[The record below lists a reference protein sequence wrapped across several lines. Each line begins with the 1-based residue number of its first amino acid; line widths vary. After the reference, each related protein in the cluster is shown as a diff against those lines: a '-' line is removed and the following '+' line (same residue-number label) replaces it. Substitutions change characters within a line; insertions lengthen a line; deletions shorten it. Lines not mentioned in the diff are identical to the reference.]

1 MSADAFALDPMRL
14 ALVGVPNSGKTALFN
29 RLTGSRQKVANY
41 AGVTVERKEGSFV
54 GPSRRRQYRVLDL
67 PGSYSLTPTTLDEA
81 ITRDFLLGRLA
92 GEAAPEFVVCVVDAT
107 NLKLNLRLALELRDL
122 GVPMV
127 VALNMSDLARGRG
140 FQIDRARL
148 EQELGVPVVETVAVE
163 HGGHRQLVEA
173 LEHVQHPGAAAARD
187 WRDPSF
193 DHIQQTQRE
202 VRRILHAIDYTEPAR
217 SAALQRLD
225 ALVMNPF
232 AGPVILAVLLFFVFQ
247 AVFSWAAVPM
257 HLIDTGVSWV
267 GVQLHDAAAGR
278 RAAQPARRRRNRGRG
293 QRARV
298 PAADPDPVPVHP
310 AARGQRLPAARG
322 VPAGPPDGQRRPFRP
337 RVHPAAVEL
346 RLRRARHHGDA
357 DHPEHPRPDRDHHD
371 RPADDLLRAAA
382 GLRARHRRVHP
393 RAGPSVRSTC
403 PGWCCSCSTSSGIVA
418 AMAVAYALK
427 RTAFRAS
434 YHPLLLELPEYHWP
448 HLNNLMIGLWERTK
462 VFVRRVGTII
472 LALMIVLWFLSS
484 YPAPPPDA
492 TGPAIQ
498 YSLAGMLGRALEYV
512 FAPLG
517 FNWQISLAL
526 VPGLAAR
533 EVAVGALGT
542 VYSLSATGDD
552 VAATL
557 VPMIEHTWSL
567 ATALSLLAWYVFA
580 PQCLSTL
587 AVVKRGD
594 EFLALSAAD
603 GRVSLRACLPRGLR
617 HVPRGPRARRGMRNA
632 HDRDAARRCDRPGG
646 HVLFDVGAD
655 AGAGPATPGTAAA
668 GAGRVGLV
676 PRLDRS
682 PDPGSGLGPGQFR
695 RALRRL
701 QFGSSPRRLRI
712 SR

>member
-1 MSADAFALDPMRL
+1 MTADAPALDPMRL

-41 AGVTVERKEGSFV
+41 AGVTVERKEGSFI

-127 VALNMSDLARGRG
+127 VALNMSDLAHGRG
-140 FQIDRARL
+140 FRIDRARL
-148 EQELGVPVVETVAVE
+148 AEELGVPVVETVAVDN
-163 HGGHRQLVEA
+163 GGHQQLVEA
-173 LEHVQHPGAAAARD
+173 LEHVQHPGVAAARE

-202 VRRILHAIDYTEPAR
+202 VRRILHAIDYVEPAR
-217 SAALQRLD
+217 SEALQRLD
-225 ALVMNPF
+225 ALVMNPI

-257 HLIDTGVSWV
+257 QLIDTGVSWIGAQLQTQLPDGALRSLLV
-267 GVQLHDAAAGR
+267 DGVIAGAGSVLVFLPQILILFLFILLLEDSGYLP
-278 RAAQPARRRRNRGRG
+278 RAAYLLDRLMGSVGLSGR
-293 QRARV
+293 AFIPLLSSFACAV
-298 PAADPDPVPVHP
+298 PGIMATRTIPNIRDRIATIMIAPLMTCS
-310 AARGQRLPAARG
+310 ARLPVYELVIAAFILTRP
-322 VPAGPPDGQRRPFRP
+322 VGQFY
-337 RVHPAAVEL
+337 L
-346 RLRRARHHGDA
+346 T
-357 DHPEHPRPDRDHHD
+357 
-371 RPADDLLRAAA
+371 
-382 GLRARHRRVHP
+382 GLVLFALYV
-393 RAGPSVRSTC
+393 A
-403 PGWCCSCSTSSGIVA
+403 GIVS
-418 AMAVAYALK
+418 AMVVAYALK
-427 RTAFRAS
+427 RTAFRTS

-448 HLNNLMIGLWERTK
+448 HLNNLVIGLWERTK

-587 AVVKRGD
+587 AVVKRETNSWRYPLLMAGYL
-594 EFLALSAAD
+594 FGLAYLAAFVTYRVALAL
-603 GRVSLRACLPRGLR
+603 
-617 HVPRGPRARRGMRNA
+617 
-632 HDRDAARRCDRPGG
+632 GG
-646 HVLFDVGAD
+646 G
-655 AGAGPATPGTAAA
+655 
-668 GAGRVGLV
+668 
-676 PRLDRS
+676 
-682 PDPGSGLGPGQFR
+682 
-695 RALRRL
+695 
-701 QFGSSPRRLRI
+701 
-712 SR
+712 